1 MQGSAST
8 HWNKTEVVIFE
19 CHLTQNIGIPGSCH
33 SCLTHLLICYTTLTS
48 SEARYTHRCA
58 TSSAV
63 HILPVF
69 CLAMKSLYAWG
80 VAEGHKWVPL
90 QGYRHSV
97 FCLFVLLLFL
107 TKKKKFRSIVPKDL
121 VGWVEFL
128 IPVLGQV
135 GPGFCPSVMECQ
147 QYLENQNKCIFSNTI

>member
-19 CHLTQNIGIPGSCH
+19 CHLTQIIGIPGSCH

-90 QGYRHSV
+90 QVYRHSV
-97 FCLFVLLLFL
+97 FCLVVLLLFL
-107 TKKKKFRSIVPKDL
+107 TKKKVSFHSTKGSGRLSRISHTCSGSGWAWILPLSDGVSTVPRK
-121 VGWVEFL
+121 
-128 IPVLGQV
+128 P
-135 GPGFCPSVMECQ
+135 
-147 QYLENQNKCIFSNTI
+147 K